1 MNNGH
6 TIVASQC
13 HSFFT
18 TTVEPPI
25 TDSLRYRHSLYNGHM
40 LGTDRY
46 CHINSVFLTSEIRT
60 SLKDKPLDYEQNN
73 CSGMAAI
80 AITKSPER
88 QRVTTPTII
97 AVILKLMVK

>member
-25 TDSLRYRHSLYNGHM
+25 TDSLRYRHPLYNGHM

-73 CSGMAAI
+73 CSGMAI
-80 AITKSPER
+80 AITKSPDG
-88 QRVTTPTII
+88 QLVTTPTII